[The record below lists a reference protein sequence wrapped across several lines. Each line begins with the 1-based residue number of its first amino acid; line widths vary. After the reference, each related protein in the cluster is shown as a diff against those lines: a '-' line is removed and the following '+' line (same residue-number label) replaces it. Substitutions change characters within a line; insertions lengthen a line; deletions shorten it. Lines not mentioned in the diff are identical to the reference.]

1 MSLPDVEEVPN
12 QTAPVTR
19 SAAIVSA
26 LILLVLVLSTY
37 LLLRPPLFNYD
48 GYVYRLEALQP
59 AQGDCINPH
68 HLMWYPIQRAIAK
81 AASMVGS
88 PSPETFQ
95 VFGILVNSLALVLC
109 YLLLVHLTKRI
120 AVPFLLT
127 IYIAF
132 SPQIWHLG
140 LQNQPYPL
148 LDLCVVVFLWA
159 AAATFAPPGLRL
171 AVGGLALAA
180 AIFLQQGMALAVPV
194 VAVGLV
200 MAGAAPLTTRLKLA
214 VAWAGGTTLVVLA
227 VYALMARIAGVG
239 PAGFLNWTMGY
250 LQSQHGIQFDWL
262 GAPVKTVIGVLGTVL
277 DIGGLRDRYN
287 QQKNGEFFWCLYGG
301 LALAA
306 CAAAVLLLARR
317 GVRERLIRQL
327 RSNMLFAS
335 IAMLMLG
342 WSLFVFLWEPAGYYW
357 SVELFPVAVL
367 ASMWLRASRRRTV
380 LLAGATL
387 LAASG
392 WNLYANH
399 ERDEAYSVS
408 FPPPLI
414 QQIRKQLRPEDVFIV
429 AGKEWYNDIDYDLL
443 LTCMDDWPRSPAR
456 ALLDDYVK
464 PGSREPWQQ
473 KLDGDIRDVFEAG
486 GRVFV
491 ADHIFWRDTYDDLEQ
506 VDSPYSEYAREEY
519 AGVDGGRLQAEI
531 QSFFDRYNLSE
542 SGFRIADDR
551 YWELKPAK

>member
-1 MSLPDVEEVPN
+1 MV
-12 QTAPVTR
+12 
-19 SAAIVSA
+19 
-26 LILLVLVLSTY
+26 LLVLVLSTY

-59 AQGDCINPH
+59 FQGDGINPH
-68 HLMWYPIQRAIAK
+68 HLLWYPIQRAVAK

-88 PSPETFQ
+88 PGPESFQ
-95 VFGILVNSLALVLC
+95 IFGIVVNSITLLLC
-109 YLLLVHLTKRI
+109 YLLLVHLTRRI
-120 AVPFLLT
+120 ALPFLLT
-127 IYIAF
+127 IFIAF

-159 AAATFAPPGLRL
+159 AAGASVRSGLRL
-171 AVGGLALAA
+171 VMGGLALAA
-180 AIFLQQGMALAVPV
+180 AVFLQQGMALAVPV

-200 MAGAAPLTTRLKLA
+200 LAGPGPLKTRLKLA
-214 VAWAGGTTLVVLA
+214 ISWAGGTTLVVLA
-227 VYALMARIAGVG
+227 VYALMARIAGVS
-239 PAGFLNWTMGY
+239 PAGFLSWTMGY
-250 LQSQHGIQFDWL
+250 LQSQHGLQVDWV
-262 GAPVKTVIGVLGTVL
+262 GAPIKTVIGVLSTIV
-277 DIGGLRDRYN
+277 DIGWLRDRYN
-287 QQKNGEFFWCLYGG
+287 QQTNGKFFWCLYGG

-317 GVRERLIRQL
+317 GVRERLTRLL
-327 RSNMLFAS
+327 RSNMLFTS

-342 WSLFVFLWEPAGYYW
+342 WSIFVFLWEPAGYYW
-357 SVELFPVAVL
+357 SVGLFPVAVL
-367 ASMWLRASRRRTV
+367 VAMWLRASRWRTV
-380 LLAGATL
+380 LLVGAAL

-392 WNLYANH
+392 WNLYADH
-399 ERDEAYSVS
+399 ERDGAYSVS

-443 LTCMDDWPRSPAR
+443 LTCMDDWPRSPAW

-464 PGSREPWQQ
+464 PGSGEPWQR

-519 AGVDGGRLQAEI
+519 AGVDGAKLQTQI

-551 YWELKPAK
+551 YWEMKSARLHGPAAGGHRRFGLRTFAGPPTK

>member
-1 MSLPDVEEVPN
+1 MSLQDVQEVPN
-12 QTAPVTR
+12 KTAPVVR
-19 SAAIVSA
+19 SAVIVSA
-26 LILLVLVLSTY
+26 LVLLVLLLSTY

-68 HLMWYPIQRAIAK
+68 HLLWYPIQRAIAK
-81 AASMVGS
+81 VASMAGS
-88 PSPETFQ
+88 PTPESFQ
-95 VFGILVNSLALVLC
+95 LFGIAVNSIALVLC
-109 YLLLVHLTKRI
+109 YLLLVHLTKRL
-120 AVPFLLT
+120 VLPFLLT
-127 IYIAF
+127 IFIAF
-132 SPQIWHLG
+132 SPRIWHLG

-159 AAATFAPPGLRL
+159 AAGASAPCGVRL
-171 AVGGLALAA
+171 VVGGLALAA
-180 AIFLQQGMALAVPV
+180 AVFLQQGMALVVPA

-200 MAGAAPLTTRLKLA
+200 LAGAGPLKSRLKLA
-214 VAWAGGTTLVVLA
+214 VAWAGATTLVVVA
-227 VYALMARIAGVG
+227 MYALMARIADVT
-239 PAGFLNWTMGY
+239 PSGFLHWTMGY
-250 LQSQHGIQFDWL
+250 LQSQHGIQFDWQL
-262 GAPVKTVIGVLGTVL
+262 SPIKTVIGVLGTVL
-277 DIGGLRDRYN
+277 DIGGLRDMYN
-287 QQKNGEFFWCLYGG
+287 QQKNGEFFWRLYGG

-317 GVRERLIRQL
+317 RVRERLMGLL
-327 RSNMLFAS
+327 RSNLLFTS
-335 IAMLMLG
+335 IVMLMLG
-342 WSLFVFLWEPAGYYW
+342 WSLFVILWEPAGYYW

-367 ASMWLRASRRRTV
+367 VSMWLRASRPRTV
-380 LLAGATL
+380 LLVGSAL

-414 QQIRKQLRPEDVFIV
+414 KQIRKQLRPEDVFIV

-464 PGSREPWQQ
+464 PGSGERWQQ

-491 ADHIFWRDTYDDLEQ
+491 ADHVFWRDTYDDLEQ
-506 VDSPYSEYAREEY
+506 VESPYSEYAREEY
-519 AGVDGGRLQAEI
+519 AGVNGRKLQAEI